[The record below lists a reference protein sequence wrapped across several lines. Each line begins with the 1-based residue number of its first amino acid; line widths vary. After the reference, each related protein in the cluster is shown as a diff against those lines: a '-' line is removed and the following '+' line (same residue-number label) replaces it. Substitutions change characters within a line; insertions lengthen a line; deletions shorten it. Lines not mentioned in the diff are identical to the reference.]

1 MIIPKVNKFSKEK
14 LKEIESIVG
23 KFECNIQVIVSAH
36 KNIYAIIGDE
46 RIVGLNYISRVDR
59 MESVYKLMGI
69 RSDMAGHKK
78 KIDDVTLW
86 KIFIS

>member
-1 MIIPKVNKFSKEK
+1 MITPKVNKLSKEK
-14 LKEIESIVG
+14 LKEIGSIVG

-46 RIVGLNYISRVDR
+46 RSELMVDCIVGLNYISRVDR

-69 RSDMAGHKK
+69 CSDMAGYEKK
-78 KIDDVTLW
+78 
-86 KIFIS
+86 